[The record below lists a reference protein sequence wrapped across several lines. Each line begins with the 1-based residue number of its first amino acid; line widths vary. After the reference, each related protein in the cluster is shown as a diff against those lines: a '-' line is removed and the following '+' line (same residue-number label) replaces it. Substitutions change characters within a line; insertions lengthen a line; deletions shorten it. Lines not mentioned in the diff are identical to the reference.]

1 MRDLLKS
8 TSPGMRFL
16 TAIFNLIMA
25 NLFFMVTSIPIITIG
40 PALTSLYKITFEI
53 LDGEEVFLLSDYFG
67 TFFKNFK
74 KTFILWIPMLLMSLV
89 MSYSVFLVWAGLEG
103 TSFWMMIPPLL
114 VLFIIFSVGAYA
126 FPLLSQCYDPLKV
139 VIKNAF
145 LLAIAHLPTT
155 IFIFIVHAGLAGL
168 LIAFDAVSVTLL
180 SIMVFIGFALTALL
194 CSVFLRKI
202 FLPYLPKEDDEEDDI

>member
-1 MRDLLKS
+1 MHDLLKS

-25 NLFFMVTSIPIITIG
+25 NLFFMVTCIPIITIG

-67 TFFKNFK
+67 TFFKTFK
-74 KTFILWIPMLLMSLV
+74 RSFITWVPMLFLSLI

-114 VLFIIFSVGAYA
+114 VLFILFSVGAYA

-139 VIKNAF
+139 ILKDSL
-145 LLAIAHLPTT
+145 LLAVAHLPTT
-155 IFIFIVHAGLAGL
+155 IFIFIVHAGLAGM

-180 SIMVFIGFALTALL
+180 SIMVFMGFALTALL

-202 FLPYLPKEDDEEDDI
+202 FLPYLPKEEDEEE

>member
-1 MRDLLKS
+1 MHDLLKS

-25 NLFFMVTSIPIITIG
+25 NLFFMVTCIPIITIG

-67 TFFKNFK
+67 TFFKTFK
-74 KTFILWIPMLLMSLV
+74 RSFITWVPMLLLSLI

-103 TSFWMMIPPLL
+103 PSFWMMIPPLL
-114 VLFIIFSVGAYA
+114 VLFILFSVGAYA

-139 VIKNAF
+139 ILKDSL
-145 LLAIAHLPTT
+145 LLAVAHLPTT
-155 IFIFIVHAGLAGL
+155 IFIFIVHAGLAGM

-180 SIMVFIGFALTALL
+180 SIMVFMGFALTALL

-202 FLPYLPKEDDEEDDI
+202 FLPYLPKEEDEEE

>member
-1 MRDLLKS
+1 MHDLLKS

-25 NLFFMVTSIPIITIG
+25 NLFFMVTCIPIITIG

-67 TFFKNFK
+67 TFFKTFK
-74 KTFILWIPMLLMSLV
+74 RSFITWVPMLLLSLI

-114 VLFIIFSVGAYA
+114 VLFILFSVGAYA

-139 VIKNAF
+139 ILKDSL
-145 LLAIAHLPTT
+145 LLAVAHLPTT
-155 IFIFIVHAGLAGL
+155 IFIFIVHAGLAGM

-180 SIMVFIGFALTALL
+180 SIMVFMGFALTALL

-202 FLPYLPKEDDEEDDI
+202 FLPYLPKEEDEEE

>member
-1 MRDLLKS
+1 MHDLLKS

-16 TAIFNLIMA
+16 TSIFNLIMA
-25 NLFFMVTSIPIITIG
+25 NLFFMVTCIPIITIG

-67 TFFKNFK
+67 TFFKTFK
-74 KTFILWIPMLLMSLV
+74 RSFITWVPMLLLSLI

-114 VLFIIFSVGAYA
+114 VLFILFSVGAYA

-139 VIKNAF
+139 ILKDSL
-145 LLAIAHLPTT
+145 LLAVAHLPTT
-155 IFIFIVHAGLAGL
+155 IFIFIVHAGLAGM

-180 SIMVFIGFALTALL
+180 SIMVFMGFALTALL

-202 FLPYLPKEDDEEDDI
+202 FLPYLPKEEDEEE

>member
-1 MRDLLKS
+1 MHDLLKS

-25 NLFFMVTSIPIITIG
+25 NLFFMVTCIPIITIG

-67 TFFKNFK
+67 TFFKTFK
-74 KTFILWIPMLLMSLV
+74 RSFITWVPMLLLSLI

-114 VLFIIFSVGAYA
+114 VLFILFSVGAYA

-139 VIKNAF
+139 ILKDSL
-145 LLAIAHLPTT
+145 LLAVAHLPTT
-155 IFIFIVHAGLAGL
+155 IFIFIVHAGLAGM

-180 SIMVFIGFALTALL
+180 SIMVFMGFALTALL

-202 FLPYLPKEDDEEDDI
+202 FLPSLPKEEDEEE